1 MAQKWD
7 ACVQTCQVNADDE
20 KERLT
25 AEEPPALQSISAIRH
40 TQADTVM
47 LSSVSTRLQAG
58 TPLSVWLFFP
68 VQSSLHIWHFARCSF
83 FFDIPCVCIHF
94 FYIKPFY
101 PFLLEMFE
109 IAKAQAQS
117 FLLLFFLIS
126 VYLVS
131 PGWMY
136 NCSSPFTIDD
146 WKYLCCTKFRYIN
159 LFSHPKWW
167 QERRR
172 CRPSCWYQNLCMDK
186 TSEAVWCV
194 EMKAAEG
201 LWTQQRGISKQDR

>member
-101 PFLLEMFE
+101 PFLLEMLIFLSCSQAKGAMWFSVKLWFVTSFPKRLFDSPNRMCGE
-109 IAKAQAQS
+109 HLAKTLYYDRVDGCTFIPRWMSYLKSLQSIA
-117 FLLLFFLIS
+117 
-126 VYLVS
+126 VHVS
-131 PGWMY
+131 ANAHWDLKPPFG
-136 NCSSPFTIDD
+136 CSLS
-146 WKYLCCTKFRYIN
+146 
-159 LFSHPKWW
+159 
-167 QERRR
+167 
-172 CRPSCWYQNLCMDK
+172 
-186 TSEAVWCV
+186 
-194 EMKAAEG
+194 
-201 LWTQQRGISKQDR
+201 